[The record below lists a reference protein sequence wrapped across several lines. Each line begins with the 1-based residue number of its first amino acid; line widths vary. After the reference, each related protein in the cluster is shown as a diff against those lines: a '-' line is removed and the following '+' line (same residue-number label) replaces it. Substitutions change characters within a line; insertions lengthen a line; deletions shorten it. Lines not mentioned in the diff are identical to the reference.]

1 MRMSVLPA
9 SKKIARSG
17 GRGATSAIDAEGELA
32 LRHVA
37 VDGEHAPHDAI
48 RARPERR
55 HRYAQ
60 QRAVGLVDAA
70 VAEIGPLARG
80 VEYLRAAVRGL
91 ERAGEPQTHLR
102 RRALHADAR
111 ARVGA
116 VQHAEGTG
124 GGGTQRE
131 QACGDGET
139 TDHERTVPHLKT
151 GRVCAPFPS
160 PSHRAM
166 TIAR

>member
-17 GRGATSAIDAEGELA
+17 GRGATSALDAEGELA

-70 VAEIGPLARG
+70 VAEVGPLARR
-80 VEYLRAAVRGL
+80 VEYLHAAVRGL
-91 ERAGEPQTHLR
+91 ERAGEPPPHLR

-111 ARVGA
+111 ARAGA
-116 VQHAEGTG
+116 VQPAVAAGRRGT
-124 GGGTQRE
+124 
-131 QACGDGET
+131 
-139 TDHERTVPHLKT
+139 
-151 GRVCAPFPS
+151 
-160 PSHRAM
+160 
-166 TIAR
+166 AR